1 MSNSVTLNRDMELQQ
16 ILTSLDRNAGR
27 YEREAVSAAI
37 ACRDEIIPALLA
49 VLEDVARDP
58 EPFLHD
64 EDRIIHIYAMYLLAQ
79 FQETR
84 AYPLLVN
91 IFSAPGE
98 FAFELVG
105 DTVTEG
111 LGRILASV
119 SGGDASGMAALIENE
134 DANEYVRAAAMGGLL
149 TLCACGSLT
158 RDELMAYFSSL
169 FHKLQRTPGF
179 AWDELANSCAD
190 LCPIEVMEDLRQ
202 AFETDLIDPRFIAWD
217 DIEDALAVGKE
228 QAMAKLQSKY
238 RLVSDVHDEM
248 SWWHCFNEEQR
259 SAVRD
264 EFLLPSEPAVVDP
277 IYRTEP
283 KVGRNEPCPCGSG
296 KKFKKCCGR

>member
-1 MSNSVTLNRDMELQQ
+1 MCNSVTLNRDMELQQ

-27 YEREAVSAAI
+27 YERDAVSEATAR
-37 ACRDEIIPALLA
+37 CDEITPALLA
-49 VLEDVARDP
+49 VLEDIARDP
-58 EPFLHD
+58 EPFLDD

-79 FQETR
+79 FRETR
-84 AYPLLVN
+84 AYPLLVK

-98 FAFELVG
+98 FAFDLVG

-119 SGGDASGMAALIENE
+119 SGGDTSGMTALVENE
-134 DANEYVRAAAMGGLL
+134 NANEYVRAAAMGGLL

-169 FHKLQRTPGF
+169 FNKLQRTPGF

-190 LCPIEVMEDLRQ
+190 LCPIQVMEDLRQ
-202 AFETDLIDPRFIAWD
+202 AYEADLIDPSFIAWD
-217 DIEDALAVGKE
+217 DIEDALALGKE
-228 QAMAKLQSKY
+228 RAMAKLQSEY
-238 RLVSDVHDEM
+238 RLVSDVHEEM
-248 SWWHCFNEEQR
+248 SWWHCFNEEQW
-259 SAVRD
+259 SPVRD

-296 KKFKKCCGR
+296 KKIKKCCGR